1 MSSTVLYIMTQKG
14 FEVLRR
20 LTSTYPAVIER
31 VVIGKD
37 SNIENDFS
45 EEIAAHSRS
54 AGIAFD
60 FRGAEPELRGDEYV
74 FAISWRW
81 LINHPVER
89 LIVFHDS
96 PLPRYRGFAPL
107 VNMLVNGE
115 KEIGVTALFGASE
128 YDRGHIIGQQ
138 TSPVTYPLK
147 IADAIE
153 LNNRNYCDLAE
164 SIAARIA
171 AGEEIVG
178 VPQKEG
184 NATYSIWRDDDD
196 YAIDWS
202 KSAEEIQRL
211 VDAVGSPYLGARCR
225 TSKGH
230 QLIVENVEVVE
241 DVHCEIRDV
250 GKVIFMREGRP
261 TVICGAGMLELTD
274 VWLVTDAGREPFLPM
289 TSFRV
294 RFC

>member
-1 MSSTVLYIMTQKG
+1 MSNAVLYIMTQKG

-20 LTSTYPAVIER
+20 LTSTYPGVIER

-45 EEIAAHSRS
+45 EDIAEHCRAS
-54 AGIAFD
+54 GIAFD
-60 FRGAEPELRGDEYV
+60 FRGAEPALRGDEYV

-81 LINHPVER
+81 LIKHPVER

-147 IADAIE
+147 IANAIE

-171 AGEEIVG
+171 AAEEIVG
-178 VPQKEG
+178 VPQKEA

-202 KSAEEIQRL
+202 KSAEEIQRF

-225 TSKGH
+225 TSKG
-230 QLIVENVEVVE
+230 QELIVENVEVVE

-261 TVICGAGMLELTD
+261 TVICGSGLLELTD
-274 VWLVTDAGREPFLPM
+274 VWLVTEEGREPFLPM
-289 TSFRV
+289 KSFRV

>member
-1 MSSTVLYIMTQKG
+1 MSSAVLYIMTQKG

-20 LTSTYPAVIER
+20 LTATYPSVLER

-37 SNIENDFS
+37 SNIENDYS
-45 EEIAAHSRS
+45 GEIAQHCRS
-54 AGIAFD
+54 AGVAFD
-60 FRGAEPELRGDEYV
+60 FRGTEPALRGEQYV

-81 LINHPVER
+81 LIKHPVER

-107 VNMLVNGE
+107 VNMLINGE
-115 KEIGVTALFGASE
+115 SEIGVTALFGASE
-128 YDRGHIIGQQ
+128 YDRGHIIAQQ
-138 TSPVTYPLK
+138 TSAVTYPLK

-153 LNNRNYCDLAE
+153 LNNQNYCDLAE

-171 AGEEIVG
+171 DGEEIVG

-184 NATYSIWRDDDD
+184 NATYSIWRDDND

-202 KSAEEIQRL
+202 KSAKEIQRL

-225 TSKGH
+225 TSKG
-230 QLIVENVEVVE
+230 QELIIGNVEVVE
-241 DVHCEIRDV
+241 DVRCEIRDV
-250 GKVIFMREGRP
+250 GKVIFVREGRP
-261 TVICGAGMLELTD
+261 TVICGEGLLEITKAWLLTD
-274 VWLVTDAGREPFLPM
+274 EGREPFLPM
-289 TSFRV
+289 KSFRV
-294 RFC
+294 RFG

>member
-1 MSSTVLYIMTQKG
+1 MSSAVLYIMTQKG

-45 EEIAAHSRS
+45 EEITEHCRA

-60 FRGAEPELRGDEYV
+60 FRGSEPALRGDEYV

-81 LINHPVER
+81 LIKHPVER

-164 SIAARIA
+164 SIAARMA
-171 AGEEIVG
+171 AGKEIVG
-178 VPQKEG
+178 VPQKEA

-202 KSAEEIQRL
+202 QSAEEIQRL

-225 TSKGH
+225 TSKG
-230 QLIVENVEVVE
+230 QELIVENVEVVE

-261 TVICGAGMLELTD
+261 TVICGSGLLELTD
-274 VWLVTDAGREPFLPM
+274 VWVVREDGREPFLPM
-289 TSFRV
+289 KSFRV

>member
-1 MSSTVLYIMTQKG
+1 MSSAVLYIMTQKG

-81 LINHPVER
+81 LIKHPVER

-115 KEIGVTALFGASE
+115 KEIGVERAVAALSAHRVQRRGAHRQPAGLVALAG
-128 YDRGHIIGQQ
+128 DHQLGAGQ
-138 TSPVTYPLK
+138 
-147 IADAIE
+147 
-153 LNNRNYCDLAE
+153 
-164 SIAARIA
+164 
-171 AGEEIVG
+171 
-178 VPQKEG
+178 
-184 NATYSIWRDDDD
+184 
-196 YAIDWS
+196 
-202 KSAEEIQRL
+202 
-211 VDAVGSPYLGARCR
+211 VDAV
-225 TSKGH
+225 
-230 QLIVENVEVVE
+230 QVEA
-241 DVHCEIRDV
+241 D
-250 GKVIFMREGRP
+250 
-261 TVICGAGMLELTD
+261 
-274 VWLVTDAGREPFLPM
+274 
-289 TSFRV
+289 
-294 RFC
+294 

>member
-1 MSSTVLYIMTQKG
+1 MAAKSAIDNLVGIMARLRDPEEGCPWDVEQT
-14 FEVLRR
+14 FETIVPY
-20 LTSTYPAVIER
+20 TIEEAYE
-31 VVIGKD
+31 V
-37 SNIENDFS
+37 
-45 EEIAAHSRS
+45 
-54 AGIAFD
+54 
-60 FRGAEPELRGDEYV
+60 
-74 FAISWRW
+74 
-81 LINHPVER
+81 
-89 LIVFHDS
+89 
-96 PLPRYRGFAPL
+96 
-107 VNMLVNGE
+107 
-115 KEIGVTALFGASE
+115 
-128 YDRGHIIGQQ
+128 
-138 TSPVTYPLK
+138 
-147 IADAIE
+147 ADAIE
-153 LNNRNYCDLAE
+153 LNTRNYCDLAD
-164 SIAARIA
+164 SIDARIA

-178 VPQKEG
+178 VPQKES